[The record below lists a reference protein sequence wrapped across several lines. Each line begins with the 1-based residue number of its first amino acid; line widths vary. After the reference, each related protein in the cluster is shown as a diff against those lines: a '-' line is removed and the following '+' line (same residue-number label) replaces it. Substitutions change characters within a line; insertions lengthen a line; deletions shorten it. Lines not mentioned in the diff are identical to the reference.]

1 MDAPNRRRIVRRD
14 SLDGIRDADHDLDVR
29 VGARTVAISFG
40 ICAAVLRSASAQDT
54 LSVSG
59 TVRDSLGAA
68 IVGAQIVAGNGP
80 RAASDDHGRFVLGA
94 LPRGTVHVTVRRLG
108 FLPVAL
114 DWLVAP
120 GSPPLE
126 VRLAAIAQSLAAVEV
141 REHREPYDARLAGFN
156 ARRARKVGHFL
167 TRSDLERKNGFNL
180 TDVIRDVPGAR
191 VITMRG
197 ALGKTVLLRGSTCPP
212 LVFIDGFPASA
223 GPFDLDMVNLKSIE
237 GIEVYSGAASIPME
251 LIGPRG
257 LEQCG
262 VIAIWSRPAD
272 TRRAASTRTPP
283 TVDVQPLIES
293 HDVRLANEVD
303 TEARYLPGSAEPLYP
318 DSLWRA
324 HVDGHVVAQFVVD
337 SGGAVEAGTVTIV
350 SSSHPAFAAAVRAA
364 VPAARFEP
372 AEAGGRHV
380 RQLVQLPFN
389 FSLTTDRNPP
399 REERSRPTRDS
410 TPGRR

>member
-1 MDAPNRRRIVRRD
+1 
-14 SLDGIRDADHDLDVR
+14 VR

-40 ICAAVLRSASAQDT
+40 VFDSALRSASAQDS
-54 LSVSG
+54 LSLSG

-68 IVGAQIVAGNGP
+68 IVGAQVVVPSGR
-80 RAASDDHGRFVLGA
+80 RASSDDHGRFVLAA
-94 LPRGTVHVTVRRLG
+94 LPGGTVHVTIRRLG
-108 FLPVAL
+108 FLPISV

-120 GSPPLE
+120 GSPPLD

-156 ARRARKVGHFL
+156 ARRARKAGHFL

-197 ALGKTVLLRGSTCPP
+197 ALGKTVLLRGATCPP

-223 GPFDLDMVNLKSIE
+223 GPFDLDMVNLKTIE

-262 VIAIWSRPAD
+262 VIAIWSRPAGP
-272 TRRAASTRTPP
+272 RRVAPARTEA

-293 HDVRLANEVD
+293 HEVRLATEVD
-303 TEARYLPGSAEPLYP
+303 TEARYIAGSAEPLYP

-324 HVDGHVVAQFVVD
+324 HMDGHVIAQFVVD
-337 SGGAVEAGTVTIV
+337 SAGAVETGTVTIV
-350 SSSHPAFAAAVRAA
+350 ASSHPEFAAAVRAA

-372 AEAGGRHV
+372 AVARGRRV
-380 RQLVQLPFN
+380 RQLVQQSFN
-389 FSLTTDRNPP
+389 FSLTTEANPP
-399 REERSRPTRDS
+399 KEERSRPTRDS
-410 TPGRR
+410 TPVSR